1 MERENFMFIFAR
13 LALAILFV
21 STLTSCLA
29 AQPSSQERA
38 LQATISALQTQVA
51 RQQGVASPAVTP
63 ASQQS
68 QPVVTP
74 SPTHTPQP
82 VSTPSPKFC
91 EDQPNTSDLK
101 ILPRPEGT
109 CITYQR
115 IEITGVDIDYKYNSN
130 HWNPEQLVEYFQQV
144 LGQSDFVLTQKRWSD
159 NNTVLNI
166 YFKTDRPA
174 GESEID
180 DIEIN
185 IREQSIDVYFYS
197 SKGVISPRDF
207 VNNIFQNPALEPDQ
221 PNSSDLRILPRPEK
235 SYIYKWDFAAN
246 EDGGSI
252 DYYYDRVYWS
262 EERLKEYLD
271 RILAQSGFVLVN
283 FVKNKEDILYGS
295 PQRPWRLKFK
305 TNQPVGASGIREVE
319 ITLWPGESPPGISP
333 ILGPVW
339 GRMLVTVY
347 TENPIQASDFE
358 RPVVLFER

>member
-1 MERENFMFIFAR
+1 M
-13 LALAILFV
+13 
-21 STLTSCLA
+21 SCLA
-29 AQPSSQERA
+29 TQPSSQERV
-38 LQATISALQTQVA
+38 LQATISALQTQVV
-51 RQQGVASPAVTP
+51 RQQGVASPTVTP

-74 SPTHTPQP
+74 SPTHRPQP

-109 CITYQR
+109 CITYQ
-115 IEITGVDIDYKYNSN
+115 IIWMTGVEIDYKYNSN
-130 HWNPEQLVEYFQQV
+130 HWNPEQLVEYFHQV
-144 LGQSDFVLTQKRWSD
+144 LGQSEFVLTQKRWSD
-159 NNTVLNI
+159 NKTVLNI
-166 YFKTDRPA
+166 YFETNRPA

-180 DIEIN
+180 AIEIT
-185 IREQSIDVYFYS
+185 IGEQRIDSLFKS

-207 VNNIFQNPALEPDQ
+207 ANNIFQNPALEPDQ

-235 SYIYKWDFAAN
+235 SYIYDWNFAAN
-246 EDGGSI
+246 KDGGSI
-252 DYYYDRVYWS
+252 VYYYDRVYWS

-271 RILAQSGFVLVN
+271 RTLAQSGFVLVN
-283 FVKNKEDILYGS
+283 FVKTKEDFLYGP
-295 PQRPWRLKFK
+295 PQRPWHLKFK
-305 TNQPVGASGIREVE
+305 TNQPVGASGIRQVE

-333 ILGPVW
+333 ILSPIVW
-339 GRMLVTVY
+339 GRMSVTVD